1 MTEPVK
7 VQFKKKQNATKTHE
21 SHGYYTSEED
31 FNNRN
36 GTLIFIKLTS
46 KTKPEP
52 VKRDTKDT

>member
-52 VKRDTKDT
+52 VKRDII